1 MWKNLMHLRLL
12 LVYVLGMTTLAGHR
26 RHKSWGRSLVIE
38 VYLWVSLTRRSLTS
52 NDGKSTIPGFQF
64 FLFEFLQIV
73 QNVKKL
79 KRSLLCPLICLRR
92 SNLVHLWISTGE
104 VKLIVRN
111 RLYHNPLHTGIVI
124 YGSGL
129 QSDAE
134 YAEAFA
140 RSRWRSAIWG
150 PQRLKQVRIS
160 TKQDQK
166 FC

>member
-1 MWKNLMHLRLL
+1 MWKNLMHLRLF
-12 LVYVLGMTTLAGHR
+12 LVYVLGLTTLAGHR

-52 NDGKSTIPGFQF
+52 NDGNSTIPRFQIV
-64 FLFEFLQIV
+64 LLEFLQFV

-79 KRSLLCPLICLRR
+79 KSALLCSLLCIWR
-92 SNLVHLWISTGE
+92 SNLVHLWISTSE
-104 VKLIVRN
+104 VKLIVTN
-111 RLYHNPLHTGIVI
+111 SLYYNSLHSGIVI

-160 TKQDQK
+160 TKQDQR
-166 FC
+166 F